1 MKLGEISPDFNL
13 KLSASPK
20 LHDVSSLEQELLH
33 QLVELRLVLEVEV
46 VLTVRESVQPATTN

>member
-33 QLVELRLVLEVEV
+33 QLVELRLVFEVQIV
-46 VLTVRESVQPATTN
+46 FAVWESVQPATTD